1 MKRIRKIITFVI
13 CIALMTST
21 SFAHSGRTDSNG
33 GHKDKNNVSGLGS
46 YHYHH
51 GYSAHLHPDGICPY
65 DSPAEVKTS
74 TSKTPTSSTSSK
86 TSTSIQSSSNQSQT
100 SKRTEATTVS
110 TTYKMELPKFD
121 IHINGIEYDNNY
133 EKYPIYYAN
142 NTAFLPLTW
151 EIENLL
157 GIDGTKIDGASYT
170 LENKKGQYSIS
181 TLSAHEN
188 QYSHKS
194 RDVNCTNYDLRI
206 NSSDYENCD
215 FDYSVLVIDDV
226 VYIPLNWDIAVDK
239 LNLSVSM
246 SKDSGLEIANN

>member
-1 MKRIRKIITFVI
+1 MKQLRKVITIAI
-13 CIALMTST
+13 CIALMSSV

-51 GYSAHLHPDGICPY
+51 GYSAHLHTNGVCPY

-74 TSKTPTSSTSSK
+74 TPTSST
-86 TSTSIQSSSNQSQT
+86 TVQSSINQSQT
-100 SKRTEATTVS
+100 SQNTVSTTVS
-110 TTYKMELPKFD
+110 TTYKMDLPKFD

-170 LENKKGQYSIS
+170 LENKKGQYSVS
-181 TLSAHEN
+181 TLSTHDN

-194 RDVNCTNYDLRI
+194 REVNCTNYDLRI

-215 FDYSVLVIDDV
+215 FDYSILVIDDV
-226 VYIPLNWDIAVDK
+226 VYIPLNWDVAVDK
-239 LNLSVSM
+239 LNLSVSI
-246 SKDSGLEIANN
+246 SKDSGLEIMNNNKN